1 MTRDVQIPFETVV
14 HDKTAFMVRKEHR
27 LLSVSC
33 MLGLV
38 GVWELIARLGFVS
51 PLFLPAPSS
60 ILMTGYKMVLSG
72 AIFHQ
77 IGASLYRIFWG
88 FLCGSIAGTLVG
100 ILLGFFPIADSIGS
114 PIIAAT
120 FPIPKIAIL
129 PLLILWLGIGEYSK
143 ITVIG
148 LGVFFPMVI
157 NVYTGVRN
165 ADPILI
171 KAAISLGSDRWH
183 IIRKVILP
191 SALPMIFAG
200 LKLGI
205 AIALLLVVAAEMI
218 AANSGIGFMILNAGD
233 LMQTTKLML
242 GISVLSLL
250 GLIFS
255 WLINKLEQLCIPW
268 KK

>member
-1 MTRDVQIPFETVV
+1 MNRESQPEPETVV
-14 HDKTAFMVRKEHR
+14 YDKTAFMAWREHR
-27 LLSVSC
+27 LLGLLC
-33 MLGLV
+33 MIALL
-38 GVWELIARLGFVS
+38 GVWEVIARLGLVS
-51 PLFLPAPSS
+51 PLFLPAPSA
-60 ILMTGYKMVLSG
+60 ILKTGYEMVLSG
-72 AIFHQ
+72 EIFRHL
-77 IGASLYRIFWG
+77 GASLWRIFWG
-88 FLCGSIAGTLVG
+88 FTCGSFAGVLVG

-165 ADPILI
+165 ADPVLI
-171 KAAISLGSDRWH
+171 KAAVSLGSNRRR
-183 IIRKVILP
+183 IIWKVILP

-218 AANSGIGFMILNAGD
+218 AANSGIGFMILNAAD
-233 LMQTTKLML
+233 LMQTTKLMF
-242 GISVLSLL
+242 GISILSML
-250 GLIFS
+250 GLLFS
-255 WLINKLEQLCIPW
+255 WLIDKLEQLCIPW
-268 KK
+268 K